1 MTLDV
6 FLPLSGLSFPISNKG
21 LGPRMLPPAL
31 MLSVK
36 AVGIVAPP
44 APLSS
49 SFPAGVGGKGG
60 GVGLFLFSPFK
71 LNCSALALP
80 AQGRSQAQCWGQE
93 RVTRGAFPCHLSLEL
108 LPGAAQA
115 SMCSLVGTEHRA
127 DGAGPRQSAQ
137 PDSCS

>member
-60 GVGLFLFSPFK
+60 GGTVSLLSFQTQLLGS
-71 LNCSALALP
+71 ALP

-93 RVTRGAFPCHLSLEL
+93 RVTRGAFPCHLRLEL
-108 LPGAAQA
+108 LPGAAHA
-115 SMCSLVGTEHRA
+115 SMCSLVGTEHRV